1 MASVLVE
8 YVALAGERPEDERW
22 RPDMHALNIL
32 TTSLK
37 YRQSG
42 RNELSRNFVA
52 EKI

>member
-1 MASVLVE
+1 MASVLGE
-8 YVALAGERPEDERW
+8 YVALAGE

-32 TTSLK
+32 TTSFK